1 MPGRERQGG
10 GLVTKVPSMPRL
22 PRLDLPGIAQH
33 VVQRGVDRQPCFF
46 TDVDRIRYLDEL
58 REICLK
64 SECRVHAYVLM
75 TNHVHVLLTPAAT
88 GQVSRTLQ
96 ALGRRYVRYVNDR
109 YGRTGTLWEGRFKSC
124 LVDSES
130 YLLRCYRYIELNPV
144 RAGMVAAP
152 DDYRWSSF
160 AHNAHGA
167 VDRLIHPHAT
177 WLALGGCPSERQERY
192 RALFEDGVD
201 SEEIATIRAS
211 LQRQHA
217 LGSSRFQQQ
226 IEAMLG
232 RRASPGRIGRPR
244 KLQSTRHAESA
255 H

>member
-1 MPGRERQGG
+1 
-10 GLVTKVPSMPRL
+10 
-22 PRLDLPGIAQH
+22 
-33 VVQRGVDRQPCFF
+33 
-46 TDVDRIRYLDEL
+46 
-58 REICLK
+58 
-64 SECRVHAYVLM
+64 
-75 TNHVHVLLTPAAT
+75 
-88 GQVSRTLQ
+88 
-96 ALGRRYVRYVNDR
+96 VNDR

-144 RAGMVAAP
+144 RAGMVAKP
-152 DDYRWSSF
+152 GDYRWSSF

-167 VDRLIHPHAT
+167 IDPLIHPHAS
-177 WLALGGCPSERQERY
+177 WLALDACPSERQARY
-192 RALFEDGVD
+192 RALFDEVVD
-201 SEEIATIRAS
+201 SDETATIRAF

-226 IEAMLG
+226 IEAMMN

-244 KLQSTRHAESA
+244 KQPSTREPESA